1 MEMAYSTDA
10 RQMALNYHMNG
21 HTLEETS
28 KELGIGIS
36 TLTRWKR
43 QFSETGNVEKAP
55 LERQPRK
62 FLDDELRS
70 YVQEKPFAT
79 LKEIAKEFGGSK
91 TGAFKAL
98 KRLNITLKRGLL
110 RTQNETRKSGR
121 NSVSSSF
128 R

>member
-1 MEMAYSTDA
+1 MAYSTDA

-36 TLTRWKR
+36 TLTRWKK
-43 QFSETGNVEKAP
+43 QLSETGNVEKAP

-62 FLDDELRS
+62 FLDDELS
-70 YVQEKPFAT
+70 VYIQENPFAT
-79 LKEIAKEFGGSK
+79 LKQIAEKFDGSI
-91 TGAFKAL
+91 TGAFDAL
-98 KRLNITLKRGLL
+98 KRLNITLKRGLPH
-110 RTQNETRKSGR
+110 TQNEMKKSGR
-121 NSVSSSF
+121 SSANNSS